1 VISYLDTSLLVKLY
15 VQEAGSE
22 IALGLI
28 RRDDMEPMI
37 SRLSE
42 VEMAS
47 ALLGP
52 SGRSIGAVTSDKLK
66 RGYSAFR
73 LQRESGFYQV
83 VEVGNNTFSLAQ
95 TLGEQFGESLG
106 VRALDLLHV
115 AIAMRMGA
123 EAFGTFD
130 DRQGR
135 LAEAVGMK
143 LLR

>member
-15 VQEAGSE
+15 VQETGSE

-47 ALLGP
+47 ALLGS

-83 VEVGNNTFSLAQ
+83 VEVGNDTFSLAQ
-95 TLGEQFGESLG
+95 TLGEQFGEFLG

-115 AIAMRMGA
+115 AIAIRMGA

>member
-1 VISYLDTSLLVKLY
+1 VISYLGTSLLVKLY

-22 IALGLI
+22 IALGLV

-47 ALLGP
+47 ALLAS
-52 SGRSIGAVTSDKLK
+52 SGRSVGSVNRDKLR

-83 VEVGNNTFSLAQ
+83 VEVGDSAFSLAQ
-95 TLGEQFGESLG
+95 ALGERFGEALG

-115 AIAMRMGA
+115 ATAMRMGA
-123 EAFGTFD
+123 VSFGTFD